1 MATWRPPQSGGPSA
15 MGLREWIVTHA
26 NLATYSGLF
35 WADDEKTRV
44 VLATTTP
51 WSVGFDYLRD
61 GKMYEDYCNQRNIP
75 LPSGRS
81 RLGQA
86 KARLLGAIRKSA
98 YFIEEKDVLR
108 RSFSFANVVFRLR
121 SDEEMLCRLCPRASG
136 VAAELRGL
144 RFRMFKR
151 KGADEAGRVSEY
163 TVKQLLGL
171 LRTRPAGTFTM
182 TAPATEA
189 SATATASGE
198 DGRQDNSQGGAVALP
213 GEHALPLSA
222 SSGLSAC
229 LAPSVDDPWGFMHI
243 QVYYYGV
250 LQAQTFTHSG
260 MGVRLSTRPTDKNEH
275 HVCMAPGPLQLWL
288 PPAPYM
294 DDDFMLSRLVNA
306 LHALEDGIVLCSCQ
320 YGIMMNGYGFLNLW
334 FRGNTSN
341 TSEPRRVPSGVGHRV
356 FDTDEYM
363 LKLAQ
368 SPRPSDPGPPDPF
381 AQIWVSAWSLYEQ
394 EDQSQAPICI
404 VVHQREIYRHFE

>member
-1 MATWRPPQSGGPSA
+1 MATWCPPHSGGPSA

-26 NLATYSGLF
+26 NLGTYSGLF

-44 VLATTTP
+44 VLATTTA
-51 WSVGFDYLRD
+51 WTVEFDYPRD
-61 GKMYEDYCNQRNIP
+61 GKVYEDYCNQRNIP
-75 LPSGRS
+75 LPSGRP
-81 RLGQA
+81 RLCQA

-98 YFIEEKDVLR
+98 YFVEEKNFLR
-108 RSFSFANVVFRLR
+108 RSFSFPTVVFRLR
-121 SDEEMLCRLCPRASG
+121 SNEEMSCRLCPRASG

-151 KGADEAGRVSEY
+151 KGADDVGRVTEY

-171 LRTRPAGTFTM
+171 LRTRHAGASTM

-189 SATATASGE
+189 SATTAGE
-198 DGRQDNSQGGAVALP
+198 DGRQDESEGGAVALP
-213 GEHALPLSA
+213 EEHTPPLSV

-243 QVYYYGV
+243 QVYYYGF
-250 LQAQTFTHSG
+250 LQSQVFTRTG

-275 HVCMAPGPLQLWL
+275 HVCMAHGPLQLWL
-288 PPAPYM
+288 PPAPHM
-294 DDDFMLSRLVNA
+294 DDDVMLSRLVNA
-306 LHALEDGIVLCSCQ
+306 LNALEDGIVLSSCQ

-334 FRGNTSN
+334 FRGNTLN
-341 TSEPRRVPSGVGHRV
+341 TLEPTRVPSGVGHRI
-356 FDTDEYM
+356 FDTDDYIT
-363 LKLAQ
+363 KLAQ

-381 AQIWVSAWSLYEQ
+381 AQIWVAAWSLYEE
-394 EDQSQAPICI
+394 EDLSQAPICI
-404 VVHQREIYRHFE
+404 IVHQREIYRHFE